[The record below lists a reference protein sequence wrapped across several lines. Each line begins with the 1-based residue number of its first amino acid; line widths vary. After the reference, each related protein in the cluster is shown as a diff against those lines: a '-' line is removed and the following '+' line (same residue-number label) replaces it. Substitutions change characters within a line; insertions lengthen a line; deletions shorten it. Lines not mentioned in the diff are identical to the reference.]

1 MEKQKCPEIRFT
13 KFNENW
19 SINSLGDLM
28 NVGSVKRVHQA
39 DWCDAGVRFLRARDI
54 VAFAKNEDIADPIYI
69 SQDRY
74 EQYSNLSGKVMI
86 GDLLVTGVGTIG
98 VPMLVKNDDP
108 LYFKDGNV
116 IWFKNENTIDGL
128 FLYYSFTTKTIQNF
142 INDSAGIGTV
152 GTYTITSG
160 KQTPI
165 YLPKKNEQIQIGLF
179 FQDLDKSI
187 ALHEKKLAQTQNFKK
202 AMLEKMFPTL
212 GSNRP
217 EIRLKGFS
225 GDWDQHELGE
235 HSEMF
240 NGDRGVNYPTSDDMV
255 KVGIPFIN
263 AGDLEDGRV
272 NLQNANKIT
281 RYKYNQLNGAKIK
294 FGDIVYCLRGTL
306 GKNAFID
313 NFNEGTVASSLVVI
327 RPKNILGV
335 YLFQVLNTD
344 IEYRQRTLCDE
355 GAAQPNLSAKN
366 LAGFMIPVPSIEEQK
381 AIGYFFN
388 KLDETL
394 NLQQQQLQTLKNL
407 KQALLEKMFV

>member
-152 GTYTITSG
+152 GTYTIILLVENKHLS
-160 KQTPI
+160 I
-165 YLPKKNEQIQIGLF
+165 YLR
-179 FQDLDKSI
+179 
-187 ALHEKKLAQTQNFKK
+187 
-202 AMLEKMFPTL
+202 KMSKF
-212 GSNRP
+212 
-217 EIRLKGFS
+217 RL
-225 GDWDQHELGE
+225 
-235 HSEMF
+235 
-240 NGDRGVNYPTSDDMV
+240 V
-255 KVGIPFIN
+255 
-263 AGDLEDGRV
+263 
-272 NLQNANKIT
+272 
-281 RYKYNQLNGAKIK
+281 
-294 FGDIVYCLRGTL
+294 
-306 GKNAFID
+306 
-313 NFNEGTVASSLVVI
+313 
-327 RPKNILGV
+327 
-335 YLFQVLNTD
+335 
-344 IEYRQRTLCDE
+344 
-355 GAAQPNLSAKN
+355 
-366 LAGFMIPVPSIEEQK
+366 
-381 AIGYFFN
+381 YFF
-388 KLDETL
+388 KI
-394 NLQQQQLQTLKNL
+394 
-407 KQALLEKMFV
+407 

>member
-1 MEKQKCPEIRFT
+1 EQSK
-13 KFNENW
+13 
-19 SINSLGDLM
+19 
-28 NVGSVKRVHQA
+28 
-39 DWCDAGVRFLRARDI
+39 
-54 VAFAKNEDIADPIYI
+54 I
-69 SQDRY
+69 SR
-74 EQYSNLSGKVMI
+74 
-86 GDLLVTGVGTIG
+86 
-98 VPMLVKNDDP
+98 
-108 LYFKDGNV
+108 
-116 IWFKNENTIDGL
+116 
-128 FLYYSFTTKTIQNF
+128 
-142 INDSAGIGTV
+142 
-152 GTYTITSG
+152 
-160 KQTPI
+160 
-165 YLPKKNEQIQIGLF
+165 F
-179 FQDLDKSI
+179 FQNIDQSI
-187 ALHEKKLAQTQNFKK
+187 ALHEKKLTQTQNLKK
-202 AMLEKMFPTL
+202 AMLEKMFPKQ

-240 NGDRGVNYPTSDDMV
+240 NGDRGVNYPSSDDMV

-327 RPKNILGV
+327 RPKNILGA

-381 AIGYFFN
+381 AIGCFFN

>member
-1 MEKQKCPEIRFT
+1 MEKQKCP
-13 KFNENW
+13 
-19 SINSLGDLM
+19 
-28 NVGSVKRVHQA
+28 Q
-39 DWCDAGVRFLRARDI
+39 VRFKGFTDVWNQFKLGELCSEFRSGEFIKAENI
-54 VAFAKNEDIADPIYI
+54 VALGKYPVYGGNGLRGYTDTYNHNGEFALIGRQGALCGNMQLSCGKAFFTEHAVAVKANNSNET
-69 SQDRY
+69 R
-74 EQYSNLSGKVMI
+74 
-86 GDLLVTGVGTIG
+86 
-98 VPMLVKNDDP
+98 
-108 LYFKDGNV
+108 
-116 IWFKNENTIDGL
+116 
-128 FLYYSFTTKTIQNF
+128 FLYYLFGIMNLGQYSGQSAQPGLAVGNLIEIETLVPDKT
-142 INDSAGIGTV
+142 
-152 GTYTITSG
+152 
-160 KQTPI
+160 
-165 YLPKKNEQIQIGLF
+165 EQSQIGEF
-179 FQDLDKSI
+179 FQNLDQSI

-202 AMLEKMFPTL
+202 AMLEKMFPKH
-212 GSNRP
+212 GSKRP

-225 GDWDQHELGE
+225 GDWDQHELGQ

-240 NGDRGVNYPTSDDMV
+240 NGDRGVNYPSSDDMV

-327 RPKNILGV
+327 RPKNILGA

-344 IEYRQRTLCDE
+344 IEFRQRTLCDE

-381 AIGYFFN
+381 AIGCFFN

-407 KQALLEKMFV
+407 KQAFLEKMFV